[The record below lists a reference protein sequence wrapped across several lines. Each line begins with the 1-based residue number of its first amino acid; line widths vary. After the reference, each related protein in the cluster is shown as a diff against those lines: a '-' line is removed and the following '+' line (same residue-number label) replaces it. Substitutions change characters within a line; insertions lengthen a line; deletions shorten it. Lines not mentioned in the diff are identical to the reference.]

1 MLVAML
7 SLVTL
12 PGCFNLHKHNGKIV
26 KVSLGRNPA
35 LAKTLTNKA
44 AIHLQRDEIALAEPL
59 LFKAVRAD
67 RTYAPAHNNLGLAYF
82 ENFDLFRAALSF
94 QEAMRLAPQSPE
106 PQNNLGLTFEAAGR
120 PQSAI
125 EHYQAAH
132 DLAPTEPEF
141 LGNLLR
147 ARLRT
152 NETPEMLREELRQ
165 LLFIERRPDW
175 IDWIED
181 QLELVSNPNFD
192 RGPESPELGDLTGRG
207 DQEPFDESK
216 RVIYDSGPVAA
227 QPAPMNQPYDNQYR
241 ATPAAAVPV
250 QTQPPSLT
258 VPPVMQESTQPA
270 LQSAPGLYSPQ
281 PAASTGDDAIPYGS
295 VPTGQP
301 LLPPTGRWE
310 TPVPG
315 FRTNN

>member
-7 SLVTL
+7 SLVTF
-12 PGCFNLHKHNGKIV
+12 PGCFSLHKHNGKIV

-35 LAKTLTNKA
+35 LARTLTNKA
-44 AIHLQRDEIALAEPL
+44 AVHLQRDEIALAEPL

-152 NETPEMLREELRQ
+152 DETPEMMRDELRQ

-181 QLELVSNPNFD
+181 QLELVSNPYFD
-192 RGPESPELGDLTGRG
+192 RGPESPELGDLTGRE
-207 DQEPFDESK
+207 DREPFDESK
-216 RVIYDSGPVAA
+216 RVIYDGGPAA
-227 QPAPMNQPYDNQYR
+227 TQPAPMNQQYNNQYQG
-241 ATPAAAVPV
+241 APAADVPD
-250 QTQPPSLT
+250 QSHPPSLG
-258 VPPVMQESTQPA
+258 VPPVMQESIQPQ
-270 LQSAPGLYSPQ
+270 LQPTPDFYSPQ
-281 PAASTGDDAIPYGS
+281 PSAPAGSERIPMGS
-295 VPTGQP
+295 IPPGQP
-301 LLPPTGRWE
+301 MLPPTGRWE
-310 TPVPG
+310 TPVPR
-315 FRTNN
+315 FQTRN